1 MRRYFSSSEA
11 QMTNIQKKGPKTLS
25 KSAGLLHS
33 LQHFS
38 VNGAQWRNMAIAKR
52 TKAAFYTNIVFISI

>member
-25 KSAGLLHS
+25 KSAGLLHTYNTS
-33 LQHFS
+33 ASMEL
-38 VNGAQWRNMAIAKR
+38 NGEIWQLPSERKLLSIAI
-52 TKAAFYTNIVFISI
+52 